1 MKICQKCEAEVK
13 EDEDTCP
20 RCGSKDLKEEK
31 FCRILGTKLNWKR
44 KKIISIFHQEV
55 FQFTKQSVK
64 PTKSDLLNSW
74 KLSPL
79 NHLKKFRY

>member
-44 KKIISIFHQEV
+44 KKNNIHFSSRSFPIHKAICKAHKVRFIKFMKTVTIES
-55 FQFTKQSVK
+55 
-64 PTKSDLLNSW
+64 
-74 KLSPL
+74 
-79 NHLKKFRY
+79 LKKI